1 LVEDVMLVVVE
12 LAMAMGLWMRLR
24 EGKGGRSAGGSGEQ
38 ETGRVGAGGKP
49 ETGRRNGE
57 ENV

>member
-1 LVEDVMLVVVE
+1 MLVVVE